1 MILIA
6 GGAGYI
12 GSHVN
17 KLLNKKGY
25 KTVVFDNLIY
35 GHMEFVK
42 WGDFILGDL
51 ADREQIYNC
60 FRKYPIDAVMHFC
73 AFAYVGE
80 SVSDPA
86 KYYVNNVSNTL
97 NLLEAMRKYN
107 VRHFIFSSTCATYG
121 IPSEIPITE
130 ETPQR
135 PINPYGRSKL
145 MIEEIIRDY
154 DAAYG
159 IRHINLRYFNAAGA
173 DPEGEI
179 GEKHDPETHLIPLTI
194 YAALGISEEIR
205 IFGTDYPTKDGTCIR
220 DYIHVM
226 DLADAHVRALEYL
239 KEREKSD
246 SFNLGNNN
254 GYSVREVIDIV
265 RKVSGKNFKVRE
277 SERRK
282 GDPPVLISSSKKAM
296 EILGWRPQYPDI
308 EFIIETAWRWHSHK
322 DYF

>member
-25 KTVVFDNLIY
+25 KTVVFDNLIC
-35 GHMEFVK
+35 GHREFVK
-42 WGDFILGDL
+42 WGNFIFGDL
-51 ADREQIYNC
+51 ADREQIHHC
-60 FRKYPIDAVMHFC
+60 FKKYPIDAVMHFS
-73 AFAYVGE
+73 AFAYAGE

-97 NLLEAMRKYN
+97 NLLEAMREYN

-130 ETPQR
+130 DTPQR

-154 DAAYG
+154 DTAYG

-194 YAALGISEEIR
+194 YAALGINEEIR

-239 KEREKSD
+239 KERRRSD
-246 SFNLGNNN
+246 SFNLGNGN

-265 RKVSGKNFKVRE
+265 REISGEDFKVRE
-277 SERRK
+277 SERRE
-282 GDPPVLISSSKKAM
+282 GDPHVLISSSKKAM
-296 EILGWRPQYPDI
+296 EILGWRPQYPGI
-308 EFIIETAWRWHSHK
+308 EFIIETAWRWHSHTL
-322 DYF
+322 